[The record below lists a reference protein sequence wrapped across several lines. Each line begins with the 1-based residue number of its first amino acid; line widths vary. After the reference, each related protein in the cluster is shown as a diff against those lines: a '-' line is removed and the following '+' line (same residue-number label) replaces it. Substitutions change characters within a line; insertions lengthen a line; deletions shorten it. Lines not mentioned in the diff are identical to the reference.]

1 VLLLKSKNSMARV
14 KYFILVALALLI
26 FCLGNSRKE
35 NPAFLGPVDMVYFPG
50 QKKLFIAES
59 CGKKIDVFDI
69 GKRTVASTLP
79 LSDQPNNL
87 FITMDQKMLLVSQGM
102 DDGRLLVYDLEKLK
116 RKKDIPAGHSPTAIA
131 ESREHIIICNR
142 FPGEITFLDKDKFR
156 IDKIVKVGR
165 EPIAIEIV
173 PDKNKLFVAHHL
185 PEMASTADH
194 VAAKISVIDLG
205 SFDVTNSI
213 LLPNGSSSVK
223 DITLDREGKYLLVT
237 HILARY
243 QLPPTQLERG
253 WMNTNAFSI
262 IDVEMMKCSQ
272 TILLDDIDHGAANP
286 WDLDFSA
293 DGQRIFVSHA
303 GTHEISIIDWKK
315 MEEALGQTGNTS
327 PDYATSE
334 NIGFIYPYRKRLA
347 VQGNGPRVILSD
359 GEYLFVANYFSDN
372 LSMINLENFTEQ
384 NIQLGESNLSDER
397 LGEMYFHDA
406 SLCFQSWQSCVSCHP
421 DARVDGLNWDLL
433 NDGVGNPKNVKSLLL
448 SHKTP
453 PVMSLGVRSHAKLAV
468 RSGFKYI
475 QFAEVS
481 EAYSSLVDVYLE
493 GLKPLQSPHQSSS
506 GDLENGKALFQSLR
520 CNKCHP
526 GPLFTDLKSYPLGED
541 KSLLWDTPT
550 LIELWRT
557 GPYWHDGK
565 YATLEEVFAKEKHG
579 LQVSISCHDIKALNA
594 YLQNL

>member
-1 VLLLKSKNSMARV
+1 MARV
-14 KYFILVALALLI
+14 KYFILPALALLI

-35 NPAFLGPVDMVYFPG
+35 NPPFLGPVDMVYSPG
-50 QKKLFIAES
+50 QNKLYIAES
-59 CGKKIDVFDI
+59 YGQRIDVFDI
-69 GKRTVASTLP
+69 GKMAIASTLP
-79 LSDQPNNL
+79 LADQPNNL
-87 FITMDQKMLLVSQGM
+87 FITGDQKTLLISQGM
-102 DDGRLLVYDLEKLK
+102 DEGRLVVYDLEKLK
-116 RKKDIPAGHSPTAIA
+116 RKKEIPVGHSPTAIT
-131 ESREHIIICNR
+131 ESREHFIICNR

-156 IDKIVKVGR
+156 IEKIVKVGR
-165 EPIAIEIV
+165 EPIAMEIV

-194 VAAKISVIDLG
+194 VGAKISVIDLG
-205 SFDVTNSI
+205 SLEVTNST

-223 DITLDREGKYLLVT
+223 DITLDPEGKYLFVT

-293 DGQRIFVSHA
+293 DGQSIFVSHA

-315 MEEALGQTGNTS
+315 MKEAMGQADSSST
-327 PDYATSE
+327 DYATSE
-334 NIGFIYPYRKRLA
+334 NLGFIYPYRKRLA
-347 VQGNGPRVILSD
+347 VHGNGPRAILSD
-359 GEYLFVANYFSDN
+359 GEYLFAANYFSDN
-372 LSMINLENFTEQ
+372 LSMINLENFTEE
-384 NIQLGESNLSDER
+384 NIQLGEFNPTDER

-433 NDGVGNPKNVKSLLL
+433 NDGVGNPKNAKSLLL

-468 RSGFKYI
+468 RAGFKHI
-475 QFAEVS
+475 
-481 EAYSSLVDVYLE
+481 SSQPC
-493 GLKPLQSPHQSSS
+493 LKHILPWWMFTW
-506 GDLENGKALFQSLR
+506 KA
-520 CNKCHP
+520 
-526 GPLFTDLKSYPLGED
+526 
-541 KSLLWDTPT
+541 
-550 LIELWRT
+550 
-557 GPYWHDGK
+557 
-565 YATLEEVFAKEKHG
+565 
-579 LQVSISCHDIKALNA
+579 
-594 YLQNL
+594 